1 MSGGGTRLPVI
12 GGARVPGVPPG
23 FQRIAIIGIGAVG
36 GSLAMAARQAW
47 PQALVIGVDTPGV
60 IEAAMRLHAIDV
72 GSDDLMI
79 AGEADLVVLA
89 GGPEENA
96 RVLPYLPDAIAGEA
110 IVLALGGGDA
120 LAEAAR
126 SLPVR
131 LQVVGGAA
139 VDRDAGE
146 RHSRGERGSLSRPGL
161 DDHACH
167 GGSRSRGADR
177 RSDSCHRRQS
187 GRERRPRPDRRA
199 ASSRRQPDA
208 V

>member
-1 MSGGGTRLPVI
+1 VSGGGTRLPVI
-12 GGARVPGVPPG
+12 GGAQVPGVPPG

-47 PQALVIGVDTPGV
+47 PRSLVIGVDTPGV

-79 AGEADLVVLA
+79 AGDADLVVLA
-89 GGPEENA
+89 GGPDDNV

-120 LAEAAR
+120 LAERAR

-131 LQVVGGAA
+131 LQVVVGLPSIAMPGSGLHAA
-139 VDRDAGE
+139 SAD
-146 RHSRGERGSLSRPGL
+146 LF
-161 DDHACH
+161 H
-167 GGSRSRGADR
+167 GRAWTISPVTA
-177 RSDSCHRRQS
+177 
-187 GRERRPRPDRRA
+187 GREAVERMHSLIRAIGGGPDKEA
-199 ASSRRQPDA
+199 PST
-208 V
+208 

>member
-1 MSGGGTRLPVI
+1 VSGGGTRLPVI

-23 FQRIAIIGIGAVG
+23 FERIAIIGIGAIG

-47 PQALVIGVDTPGV
+47 PRSLVIGVDTPGV

-79 AGEADLVVLA
+79 AGDADLVVLA
-89 GGPEENA
+89 GGPDDNV

-120 LAEAAR
+120 LAERAR

-131 LQVVGGAA
+131 LQVVVGLPSIAMPGSGLHAA
-139 VDRDAGE
+139 RAD
-146 RHSRGERGSLSRPGL
+146 LF
-161 DDHACH
+161 H
-167 GGSRSRGADR
+167 GRAWTMSPVTA
-177 RSDSCHRRQS
+177 
-187 GRERRPRPDRRA
+187 GRE
-199 ASSRRQPDA
+199 A
-208 V
+208 VERMHSLIHAIGGGPATEAPSI